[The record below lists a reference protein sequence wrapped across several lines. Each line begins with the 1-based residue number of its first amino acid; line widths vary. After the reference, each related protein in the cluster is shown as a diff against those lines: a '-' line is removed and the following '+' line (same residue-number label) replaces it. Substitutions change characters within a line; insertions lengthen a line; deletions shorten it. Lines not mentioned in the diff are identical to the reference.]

1 MKRTW
6 LIAGL
11 AASGAAAVIAGSA
24 AAATPDNAA
33 RGVRLHFLD
42 ADQRV
47 AFHDF
52 NHSGRPDFGDVV
64 NFRSID
70 TNHAGHRVGHGIGS
84 VTFLGKHDHLLVVT
98 LIRARGTISMQGDFK
113 SLAPGARGQF
123 AVTGGT
129 GRFANMQG
137 YAKAHQTGN
146 GKTDLVVYLSR

>member
-1 MKRTW
+1 MKRSW

-11 AASGAAAVIAGSA
+11 AAGAATAAIAGSA
-24 AAATPDNAA
+24 AATADSAA
-33 RGVRLHFLD
+33 RGVRLHFVD
-42 ADQRV
+42 TDQRV

-52 NHSGRPDFGDVV
+52 NHNGRPDFGDLV

-70 TNHAGHRVGHGIGS
+70 TNHSGHRVGHGIGS

-98 LIRARGTISMQGDFK
+98 LVRARGTISVQGDFK
-113 SLAPGARGQF
+113 NLDPGARGQF

-129 GRFANMQG
+129 GRFANMHG